1 MSISL
6 ILATFAGEMRPSSIK
21 YDPYKTLEQI
31 ATDSGVTV
39 EAVRRYIKTR
49 HIDRKCDEE
58 IIKYRRVKDAI
69 RKNPYA
75 TIPEIAKSLSMAI
88 GTVRKYSTMKF
99 SPRPCIGK
107 FSMIEQ
113 SQSTLYVSISNS
125 QNSILRA
132 ILTTYLKGAIT
143 YDCDLTYGKG
153 DFYSESV
160 PPPLFLYDINP
171 QVKNVKNLDV
181 AINLPNEQFE
191 SVVIDLPCSI
201 VRPTT
206 RRKKQTFV
214 SFDSTEELHTAYHRM
229 MILAYRLLKE
239 SGIMVFKTADFSL
252 DNQPLWIS
260 DWSINTAIQ
269 IGFTLSDKFIYMDQ
283 NAIDAVTSSQ
293 RRATMPTHAY
303 FLVFKKSARH

>member
-1 MSISL
+1 
-6 ILATFAGEMRPSSIK
+6 MRPSSIK

-153 DFYSESV
+153 DFYSETV
-160 PPPLFLYDINP
+160 PPPRFLYDINP

-206 RRKKQTFV
+206 RRKKRTFA

-239 SGIMVFKTADFSL
+239 NGIMVFKTADFSL

-269 IGFTLSDKFIYMDQ
+269 IGFTLADKFIYIDQ
-283 NAIDAVTSSQ
+283 NAIDAVTSTQ

-303 FLVFKKSARH
+303 FLVFKKSAHH

>member
-1 MSISL
+1 
-6 ILATFAGEMRPSSIK
+6 
-21 YDPYKTLEQI
+21 
-31 ATDSGVTV
+31 
-39 EAVRRYIKTR
+39 
-49 HIDRKCDEE
+49 
-58 IIKYRRVKDAI
+58 
-69 RKNPYA
+69 
-75 TIPEIAKSLSMAI
+75 MAI

-160 PPPLFLYDINP
+160 PPPRFLYDINP

>member
-1 MSISL
+1 
-6 ILATFAGEMRPSSIK
+6 MRPSSIK

-125 QNSILRA
+125 QNNILRA
-132 ILTTYLKGAIT
+132 ILTTYLNGAIT

-153 DFYSESV
+153 DFYSETV
-160 PPPLFLYDINP
+160 PPPRFLYDIHP
-171 QVKNVKNLDV
+171 QVKNVKNLDE

-293 RRATMPTHAY
+293 RRTSMPTHAY
-303 FLVFKKSARH
+303 FFVFRKQNHH